1 MNKKKP
7 TGFTIV
13 ELLVVIV
20 VIGILMGLT
29 IVGYTGWRERTAK
42 NEVQSDL
49 KGAMSAMES
58 ARNFG
63 AGYPVQ
69 ASPPVAFSIS
79 TFDESTNV
87 DLTYISGS
95 ATVYCLKGAST
106 AVPTVIYYVNPPTVI
121 TPTTTACT

>member
-20 VIGILMGLT
+20 VIGILLGLT
-29 IVGYTGWRERTAK
+29 IVGYAGWRARTAK
-42 NEVQSDL
+42 KEVQSDL
-49 KGAMSAMES
+49 KGALSAMES

-95 ATVYCLKGAST
+95 AT
-106 AVPTVIYYVNPPTVI
+106 
-121 TPTTTACT
+121 